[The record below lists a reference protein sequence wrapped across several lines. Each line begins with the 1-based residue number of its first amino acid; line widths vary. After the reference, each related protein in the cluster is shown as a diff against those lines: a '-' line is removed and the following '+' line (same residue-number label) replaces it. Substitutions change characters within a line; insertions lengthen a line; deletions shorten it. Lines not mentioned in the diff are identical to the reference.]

1 MPSTFFGLNIAA
13 SGLTAFQAS
22 INTIANNISNVQTA
36 GYTRQTTTLESTEPL
51 RVYTRY
57 GSTGTGVAAIKITQE
72 RNLYYDTKYWEN
84 NASRGYYEQQMYYLD
99 QVQTIL
105 KNDDT
110 QKGFTAIFSEMFN
123 ALDTLKTNGG
133 DKSVRNQFINQ
144 AQSLCTYFN
153 ALNQSLTEM
162 QADCNEEIKSTVTNI
177 NSISE
182 KIALLNREINMIEVR
197 GGFANELRDQRA
209 LLVDEL
215 SGIVSVET
223 QEFDVHNTYGQD
235 LGGTNYRVIINGQV
249 LVDGNDYRTL
259 ECVST
264 KYKQNQMDIEGLYTV
279 TWADTH
285 MDFAAT
291 TGTASGSLKALFA
304 VRDGN
309 NNENLKG
316 SVSEVNVTKN
326 TIKMN
331 QLSSA
336 DVNSL
341 SLPEHG
347 QIKIGNARYNYDSW
361 SAEVGKDGLTSVT
374 FNLSTPLE
382 GNNSGL
388 IDMRVTCGT
397 SVDAMGVP
405 YYQQQINEF
414 IRNFTEAFND
424 IEKQGV
430 DLNGKPMGSFFVGES
445 KTGNLWDVDE
455 YDQLTADA
463 KAQEDAGGNFSYVL
477 TSETDSYY
485 KLTAETIRVNEQSL
499 RDPNYFSTTSEL
511 LEKVDQY
518 DIAEELLTLQKDV
531 KMFRGDSAESFLETL
546 LSDITVDVNKV
557 GIHQKNYT
565 NLCSTIAN
573 QRTSVSGVDEDEE
586 AANLVKF
593 QNAYNLAS
601 KMISV
606 MAEIYDKL
614 INQTGVT

>member
-22 INTIANNISNVQTA
+22 INTIANNMANVQTK
-36 GYTRQTTTLESTEPL
+36 GYTRQTTTLESTEPM

-57 GSTGTGVAAIKITQE
+57 GSTGTGVAATKIIQE
-72 RNLYYDTKYWEN
+72 RNLYYDTKFWEN
-84 NASRGYYEQQMYYLD
+84 NASRGYYDQKLYYLD

-105 KNDDT
+105 KDDDA
-110 QKGFTAIFSEMFN
+110 QKGFTSIFAEMFN

-133 DKSVRNQFINQ
+133 DRNVRNQFINQ

-153 ALNQSLTEM
+153 ALSQSLTEM
-162 QADCNEEIKSTVTNI
+162 QADCNEEIKSTVDNI
-177 NSISE
+177 NAISE
-182 KIALLNREINMIEVR
+182 KIALLNREINIIEVR
-197 GGFANELRDQRA
+197 GGYANELRDQRA

-215 SGIVSVET
+215 SAIVDVET

-259 ECVST
+259 ECESS
-264 KYKQNQMDIEGLYTV
+264 KYRQNQMDIEGLYYI
-279 TWADTH
+279 TWSDTH

-291 TGTASGSLKALFA
+291 TGTANGSLKALFA

-309 NNENLKG
+309 NNDNMKG
-316 SVSEVNVTKN
+316 SVSEITAN
-326 TIKMN
+326 TIKMDH
-331 QLSSA
+331 LSST
-336 DVNSL
+336 DVNAL
-341 SLPEHG
+341 NLPERG
-347 QIKIGNARYNYDSW
+347 RIKIGNAYYNYDGW
-361 SAEVGKDGLTSVT
+361 SAEVGKDGLTSIT
-374 FNLSTPLE
+374 FTLSEPLE
-382 GNNSGL
+382 GNHNGL
-388 IDMRVTCGT
+388 LDQRVICGN

-405 YYQQQINEF
+405 YYQNQINEF
-414 IRNFTEAFND
+414 IRNFMEAFNN
-424 IEKQGV
+424 IEKKGV
-430 DLNGKPMGSFFVGES
+430 DLNGDPMGSFFVGQS
-445 KTGNLWDVDE
+445 KVDGEIWDVDE
-455 YDQLTADA
+455 FDQLIADA
-463 KAQEDAGGNFSYVL
+463 LAAEEAGGDFSYTL
-477 TSETDSYY
+477 TSDSDSYY
-485 KLTAETIRVNEQSL
+485 KFTAATIRVNERSL

-518 DIAEELLTLQKDV
+518 DIAKELLTLQKDV

-557 GIHQKNYT
+557 EIHARNYT
-565 NLCSTIAN
+565 NLCSTIEN
-573 QRTSVSGVDEDEE
+573 QRVSVSGVDEDEE
-586 AANLVKF
+586 GANLIRF
-593 QNAYNLAS
+593 QHAYNLAS

>member
-22 INTIANNISNVQTA
+22 INTTANNVSNVQTE
-36 GYTRQTTTLESTEPL
+36 GYSRQTTVLESTDPL

-57 GSTGTGVAAIKITQE
+57 GSTGTGVGAVSIIQE
-72 RNLYYDTKYWEN
+72 RNLYYDAKYWEN
-84 NASRGYYEQQMYYLD
+84 NASRGYYDQQLHYLD
-99 QVQTIL
+99 QIQTLL

-110 QKGFTAIFSEMFN
+110 QKGFSAIFSEMFG

-153 ALNQSLTEM
+153 ALNQNLSEM
-162 QADCNEEIKSTVTNI
+162 QADCNEEIKSTVSNI

-182 KIALLNREINMIEVR
+182 KIAMLNREINMIEVR
-197 GGFANELRDQRA
+197 GGFANELRDHRA

-223 QEFDVHNTYGQD
+223 QEFDIHNSHGED

-264 KYKQNQMDIEGLYTV
+264 EYKQNQMDIEGLYSV
-279 TWADTH
+279 SWSDTH

-291 TGTASGSLKALFA
+291 TGTAGGSLKALFA

-316 SVSEVNVTKN
+316 SVTEITQN
-326 TIKMN
+326 TIKMDN
-331 QLSSA
+331 LSFSE
-336 DVNSL
+336 VNAL
-341 SLPEHG
+341 NLPEKG
-347 QIKIGNARYNYDSW
+347 QIKIGNTRYNYDGW
-361 SAEVGKDGLTSVT
+361 SAEVGKDGLATVT
-374 FNLSTPLE
+374 FQLSEPLE
-382 GNNSGL
+382 GDNSGL
-388 IDMRVTCGT
+388 VGMRVTCGS
-397 SVDAMGVP
+397 SVNSMGVP

-414 IRNFTEAFND
+414 IRNFTQAFND
-424 IEKQGV
+424 IEKKGV
-430 DLNGKPMGSFFVGES
+430 DLNDKPMGSFFTGET
-445 KTGNLWDVDE
+445 KTGIVWDVDE
-455 YDQLTADA
+455 FDQLIADA
-463 KAQEDAGGNFSYVL
+463 KAEEEAGNAFGYVL

-485 KLTAETIRVNEQSL
+485 KLTAATIRVNERSL
-499 RDPNYFSTTSEL
+499 QDPTYFSTATEITG
-511 LEKVDQY
+511 KVDQY

-531 KMFRGDSAESFLETL
+531 KMFRGDGAENFLETL

-557 GIHQKNYT
+557 GIHSKNYT
-565 NLCSTIAN
+565 NLCNTIVN

-586 AANLVKF
+586 AQNLIKF

>member
-22 INTIANNISNVQTA
+22 INTTANNVSNVQTE
-36 GYTRQTTTLESTEPL
+36 GYSRQTTVLESTDPL

-57 GSTGTGVAAIKITQE
+57 GSTGTGVGAVSIIQE

-84 NASRGYYEQQMYYLD
+84 NGSRGYYDQQLHYLD
-99 QVQTIL
+99 QIQTLL

-110 QKGFTAIFSEMFN
+110 QKGFSAIFGEMFG

-153 ALNQSLTEM
+153 ALNQSLSEM
-162 QADCNEEIKSTVTNI
+162 QADCNEEIKSTVSNI
-177 NSISE
+177 NAISE
-182 KIALLNREINMIEVR
+182 KIAMLNREINMIEVR
-197 GGFANELRDQRA
+197 GGFANELRDHRA

-215 SGIVSVET
+215 SGIVNVET
-223 QEFDVHNTYGQD
+223 QEFPIHNSHGED

-291 TGTASGSLKALFA
+291 TGTAGGSLKALFS

-316 SVSEVNVTKN
+316 SVVDVTAN
-326 TIKMN
+326 TIKMDN
-331 QLSSA
+331 LSYSE
-336 DVNSL
+336 VNAL
-341 SLPEHG
+341 NLPENG
-347 QIKIGNARYNYDSW
+347 QIKIGNARYNYEGW
-361 SAEVGKDGLTSVT
+361 SAEVNENGLATVT
-374 FNLSTPLE
+374 FNLSKPLE
-382 GNNSGL
+382 GDNSGL
-388 IDMRVTCGT
+388 IGMRVTCGT
-397 SVDAMGVP
+397 SVNTMGVP

-414 IRNFTEAFND
+414 IRNFTQAFND
-424 IEKQGV
+424 IEKKGV
-430 DLNGKPMGSFFVGES
+430 DLNDKPMGSFFTGES
-445 KTGNLWDVDE
+445 KTGIVWDVDE
-455 YDQLTADA
+455 FDQLTADA
-463 KAQEDAGGNFSYVL
+463 KAEEAAGNGFGYVL

-485 KLTAETIRVNEQSL
+485 KLTAETIRVNERSL
-499 RDPNYFSTTSEL
+499 QDPTYFSTATEITG
-511 LEKVDQY
+511 KVDQY

-531 KMFRGDSAESFLETL
+531 KMFRGDGAENFLETL

-557 GIHQKNYT
+557 GIHSKNYT
-565 NLCSTIAN
+565 NLCNTIVS

-586 AANLVKF
+586 AQNLIRF